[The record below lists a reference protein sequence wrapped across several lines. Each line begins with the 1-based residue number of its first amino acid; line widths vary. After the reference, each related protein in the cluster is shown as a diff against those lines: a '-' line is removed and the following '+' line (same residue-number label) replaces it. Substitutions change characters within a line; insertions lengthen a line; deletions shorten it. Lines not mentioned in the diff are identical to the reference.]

1 MDYTRDMNLESASGY
16 AMPFVTPQGGPEVLL
31 PFGRQNNPKTGE
43 EFDHKGVDFK
53 CKNQE
58 LYAVASGIVS
68 GIRSDRTTGFEITV
82 TYGNYDVTYR
92 PIMQARVNIGTAV
105 KAGQTIALSGNYV
118 HIGVKYKT
126 EDLDPM
132 EFLQMI
138 YGNYLT
144 YTPNAE
150 NGQQQYASIEGNVHT
165 KFDTDEK
172 EVTQMA
178 SKYFIPYFVD
188 MFNKRYKVPEETTE
202 ALKEA
207 FSKAREERLL
217 FESIPS
223 FANPLGLGGRAS
235 GLASMVIELLIGDFL
250 RYLAMQHHLFLSS
263 WGEAEKKNILG
274 GMM

>member
-1 MDYTRDMNLESASGY
+1 MDYTKDMNLESATGY

-68 GIRSDRTTGFEITV
+68 GIRSDRNTGFEITV

-92 PIMQARVNIGTAV
+92 PIMQARVNIGAAV
-105 KAGQTIALSGNYV
+105 KAGQTIALSGNYL
-118 HIGVKYKT
+118 HIGVKFKS
-126 EDLDPM
+126 EDVDPM
-132 EFLQMI
+132 EFLEMI

-144 YTPNAE
+144 YTPKAE
-150 NGQQQYASIEGNVHT
+150 DGKEQYASLNIDVNT
-165 KFDTDEK
+165 KYDKDSK
-172 EVTQMA
+172 EVEQMA
-178 SKYFIPYFVD
+178 SKYFIPYFAD
-188 MFNKRYKVPEETTE
+188 MIKGNYKVPDATTE
-202 ALKEA
+202 ALKGA
-207 FSKAREERLL
+207 FSRAKEERLL

-223 FANPLGLGGRAS
+223 LSNPLGLGGRSA